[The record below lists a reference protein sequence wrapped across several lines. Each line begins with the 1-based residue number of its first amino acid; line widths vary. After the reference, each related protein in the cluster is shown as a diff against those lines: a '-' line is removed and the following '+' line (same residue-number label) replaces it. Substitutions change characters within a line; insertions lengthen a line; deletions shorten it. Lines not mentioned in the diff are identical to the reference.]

1 MSDGMG
7 YVIKLCR
14 KAFLNAT
21 NDIFSIMIMRN
32 RSSFLRRR
40 EFMTLVLCG
49 CLAVSGCSDQ
59 RASSPPST
67 TAGNVSGSGSGAS
80 GPKRLI
86 FITNGDDPF
95 WDACNAGL
103 IEGAKQFGIES
114 QGLRV
119 VMEKNNATAQGQ
131 IEKLRQLA
139 SQSDVAGVAISVIQ
153 AENAAIV
160 EEMKNLAAKGVK
172 VITVDG
178 DVNRNTFRDA
188 RPFYIGTDNIEGGR
202 LLGTAARTLLEGRGK
217 TSGGYVQFAG
227 FTDNDNARARMN
239 GFKEAVGSG
248 FTESDRM
255 SDEMD
260 LSKARDNVRTALVNH
275 PDLVALVGIWAY
287 NAPAIAEVTQERGVR
302 DRMTV
307 ITFDA
312 QAAALNHMADGTIDA
327 MVVQNPFEMGIQTVR
342 LLKAMLGGDEATI
355 KEMFPRRG
363 EPDGDIYTT
372 GLRLIVPSDTSP
384 LGSGK
389 LNTKNVEIMPLPAFR
404 EWLAKYGLS
413 SS

>member
-1 MSDGMG
+1 MH
-7 YVIKLCR
+7 KHP
-14 KAFLNAT
+14 
-21 NDIFSIMIMRN
+21 
-32 RSSFLRRR
+32 SSLRRR
-40 EFMTLVLCG
+40 ECMTLDLCG
-49 CLAVSGCSDQ
+49 YLALSGCSEQ
-59 RASSPPST
+59 RAVAPST
-67 TAGNVSGSGSGAS
+67 TTAGAPSVSGSGSS

-131 IEKLRQLA
+131 IEKLRQLG

-178 DVNRNTFRDA
+178 DVNREKFRDA
-188 RPFYIGTDNIEGGR
+188 RSFYLGTDNIEGGR
-202 LLGTAARTLLEGRGK
+202 LLGSAASALLEGRGK

-239 GFKEAVGSG
+239 GFKESVGDA
-248 FTESDRM
+248 FKEVDRM

-275 PDLVALVGIWAY
+275 PDLTALVGIWAY
-287 NAPAIAEVTQERGVR
+287 NAPAIAEVAMERGVR
-302 DRMTV
+302 DRLTI

-312 QAAALNHMADGTIDA
+312 QAAALNHMAEGKIDA
-327 MVVQNPFEMGIQTVR
+327 MVVQNPFDMGIQTVR
-342 LLKAMLGGDEATI
+342 LLRAMLASDEAAV

-372 GLRLIVPSDTSP
+372 GLRLIVPNTESP
-384 LGSGK
+384 LNSMKTGGESAGSKG
-389 LNTKNVEIMPLPAFR
+389 VEIMPLPAFR

>member
-1 MSDGMG
+1 MRDRTFPFPRRDL
-7 YVIKLCR
+7 V
-14 KAFLNAT
+14 
-21 NDIFSIMIMRN
+21 SI
-32 RSSFLRRR
+32 L
-40 EFMTLVLCG
+40 LCG
-49 CLAVSGCSDQ
+49 CLALAGCSDQ
-59 RASSPPST
+59 RATNTSAT
-67 TAGNVSGSGSGAS
+67 TAGAPSGSGSGSS

-86 FITNGDDPF
+86 FITNGDDPY

-131 IEKLRQLA
+131 IEKLRQLG

-172 VITVDG
+172 VITVDS
-178 DVNRNTFRDA
+178 DVNRETYRDA
-188 RPFYIGTDNIEGGR
+188 RSFFIGTDNIKGGR

-239 GFKEAVGSG
+239 GFKESIGSG
-248 FTESDRM
+248 FTEADRM

-275 PDLVALVGIWAY
+275 PDLMALVGIWAY
-287 NAPAIAEVTQERGVR
+287 NAPAIAEVAMERGVR
-302 DRMTV
+302 DRLTI

-312 QAAALNHMADGTIDA
+312 QAAALNHMADGKIDA
-327 MVVQNPFEMGIQTVR
+327 MVVQNPFDMGVQTVR
-342 LLKAMLGGDEATI
+342 LLRAMLAGDEATV

-372 GLRLIVPSDTSP
+372 GLRLIVPNTESP
-384 LGSGK
+384 LNSMKTGAESAGSKG
-389 LNTKNVEIMPLPAFR
+389 VEIMRLPAFR

>member
-1 MSDGMG
+1 MA
-7 YVIKLCR
+7 IFLC
-14 KAFLNAT
+14 
-21 NDIFSIMIMRN
+21 
-32 RSSFLRRR
+32 
-40 EFMTLVLCG
+40 C
-49 CLAVSGCSDQ
+49 CLAVAGCSDQ
-59 RASSPPST
+59 RAANTSAT
-67 TAGNVSGSGSGAS
+67 TAGTASGSGSGSS

-119 VMEKNNATAQGQ
+119 VMEKNNASAQGQ
-131 IEKLRQLA
+131 IEKLRQLG

-172 VITVDG
+172 VITVDS
-178 DVNRNTFRDA
+178 DVNREKFRDA
-188 RPFYIGTDNIEGGR
+188 RSFYIGTDNIEGGR

-239 GFKEAVGSG
+239 GFKESVGDA
-248 FTESDRM
+248 FKEVDRM

-275 PDLVALVGIWAY
+275 PDLTALVGIWAY
-287 NAPAIAEVTQERGVR
+287 NAPAIAEVAMERGVR
-302 DRMTV
+302 DRLTI

-312 QAAALNHMADGTIDA
+312 QAAALNHMAEGKIDA
-327 MVVQNPFEMGIQTVR
+327 MVVQNPFDMGIQTVR
-342 LLKAMLGGDEATI
+342 LLRAMLASDEAAV

-372 GLRLIVPSDTSP
+372 GLRLIVPNTESP
-384 LGSGK
+384 LNSMKTGGESAGSKG
-389 LNTKNVEIMPLPAFR
+389 VEIMPLPAFR

>member
-1 MSDGMG
+1 
-7 YVIKLCR
+7 
-14 KAFLNAT
+14 
-21 NDIFSIMIMRN
+21 MRN
-32 RSSFLRRR
+32 RSMSLRRR
-40 EFMTLVLCG
+40 DCVAMLLCCCLTLV
-49 CLAVSGCSDQ
+49 GCSDQ
-59 RASSPPST
+59 RSSPPPST
-67 TAGNVSGSGSGAS
+67 TAGTVSGSGSGSS

-131 IEKLRQLA
+131 IEKLRQLG

-160 EEMKNLAAKGVK
+160 EEMRNLAAKGVK

-178 DVNRNTFRDA
+178 DVNREKFRDA

-202 LLGTAARTLLEGRGK
+202 LLGTAARTLLESRGK

-227 FTDNDNARARMN
+227 FTDNDNARTRMN

-248 FTESDRM
+248 FTEADRM

-302 DRMTV
+302 DRLTV

-312 QAAALNHMADGTIDA
+312 QAAALNHMADGKIDA

-342 LLKAMLGGDEATI
+342 LLRAMHAGDEATV

-384 LGSGK
+384 LGNGK
-389 LNTKNVEIMPLPAFR
+389 LNTKNVEVLPLPAFR
-404 EWLAKYGLS
+404 DWLAKYGLS

>member
-1 MSDGMG
+1 MH
-7 YVIKLCR
+7 KHP
-14 KAFLNAT
+14 
-21 NDIFSIMIMRN
+21 FS
-32 RSSFLRRR
+32 LRRR
-40 EFMTLVLCG
+40 ECMTLVLCG
-49 CLAVSGCSDQ
+49 CLALAGCSDQ
-59 RASSPPST
+59 RTANTSAT
-67 TAGNVSGSGSGAS
+67 TAGAPSGSGNGAS

-103 IEGAKQFGIES
+103 VEGAKQFGIES

-119 VMEKNNATAQGQ
+119 VMEKNNATPQGQ

-172 VITVDG
+172 VITVDS
-178 DVNRNTFRDA
+178 DVNREKFRDA
-188 RPFYIGTDNIEGGR
+188 RSFYIGTDNIEGGR

-239 GFKEAVGSG
+239 GFKESVGDA
-248 FTESDRM
+248 FKEVDRM

-287 NAPAIAEVTQERGVR
+287 NAPAIAEVATERGVR
-302 DRMTV
+302 DRLTI

-312 QAAALNHMADGTIDA
+312 QAAALNHMAEGKIDA
-327 MVVQNPFEMGIQTVR
+327 MVVQNPFDMGVQTVR
-342 LLKAMLGGDEATI
+342 LLRAMLAGDEATV

-372 GLRLIVPSDTSP
+372 GLRLIVPNTESP
-384 LGSGK
+384 LNSMKTGAESAVSKG
-389 LNTKNVEIMPLPAFR
+389 VEIMPLPAFR